1 MFAQLFLK
9 YFHICEYIKFTIVKF
24 IYPQQT
30 VEHFYKVISLIP
42 VYVQQTIP
50 IVILILLCVV
60 RIYTL

>member
-1 MFAQLFLK
+1 MKFA
-9 YFHICEYIKFTIVKF
+9 IVKF
-24 IYPQQT
+24 IYQQQT

-60 RIYTL
+60 RIYAL

>member
-1 MFAQLFLK
+1 M
-9 YFHICEYIKFTIVKF
+9 KFTIVKF

-30 VEHFYKVISLIP
+30 VEHFCKVISLTP

-60 RIYTL
+60 RIYAL